1 LIIEM
6 ANKEAL
12 RELQTRLANRLQAA
26 RTRPR
31 ARGWLA
37 VECAGVGLLLPL
49 AQAGEIFPLKS
60 LLKLPHAKPWLT
72 GVAQLRGDLYTVVD
86 LAAFLGLRA
95 PQSGDAASGLSG
107 PGQLVMLAPA
117 LQVNAALR
125 VDRLA
130 GLRGEE
136 QLARLDEPAD
146 NTQRPAFAAGRWKD
160 VQGATWQELDLAALA
175 VDAAFLDVTV

>member
-1 LIIEM
+1 M

-12 RELQTRLANRLQAA
+12 RELQTRLASRLQAA
-26 RTRPR
+26 KTRPR

-37 VECAGVGLLLPL
+37 VECAGARLLLPL
-49 AQAGEIFPLKS
+49 AQSGEIFPLRT

-95 PQSGDAASGLSG
+95 PQSVDPSA
-107 PGQLVMLAPA
+107 PEGQLVMLAPA

-136 QLARLDEPAD
+136 QLVREGDAAD
-146 NTQRPAFAAGRWKD
+146 DTARPAFAAGRWKD
-160 VQGATWQELDLAALA
+160 AQGGSWQEIDLGALA
-175 VDAAFLDVTV
+175 VDGAFLDVMV

>member
-1 LIIEM
+1 M
-6 ANKEAL
+6 ANKDAL
-12 RELQTRLANRLQAA
+12 RELQTRLASRLQAA
-26 RTRPR
+26 KTRPR

-49 AQAGEIFPLKS
+49 AQAGEIFPLRA
-60 LLKLPHAKPWLT
+60 LLKLPHAKPWMT
-72 GVAQLRGDLYTVVD
+72 GVAQLRGDLYTVID

-95 PQSGDAASGLSG
+95 PQATDPSAPD
-107 PGQLVMLAPA
+107 GQLVMLAPA

-136 QLARLDEPAD
+136 QLTREADPAD
-146 NTQRPAFAAGRWKD
+146 AGERPAFAAGRWKD
-160 VQGATWQELDLAALA
+160 AQGATWQELDLGALA
-175 VDAAFLDVTV
+175 VDGAFLDVTI

>member
-1 LIIEM
+1 M

-12 RELQTRLANRLQAA
+12 RELQTRLADRLQAA
-26 RTRPR
+26 KSRPR

-49 AQAGEIFPLKS
+49 AQAGEIFPLRA
-60 LLKLPHAKPWLT
+60 LLRLPHAKPWMT

-95 PQSGDAASGLSG
+95 PQSTDAPA
-107 PGQLVMLAPA
+107 PEGQLVMLAPA

-125 VDRLA
+125 VDRLL

-136 QLARLDEPAD
+136 QLAREAD
-146 NTQRPAFAAGRWKD
+146 PPESEGARPAFAAGRWKD
-160 VQGATWQELDLAALA
+160 AQGVAWQEIDLGALA
-175 VDAAFLDVTV
+175 VDGAFLDVTV

>member
-1 LIIEM
+1 M
-6 ANKEAL
+6 ANKDAL
-12 RELQTRLANRLQAA
+12 RELQTRLASRLQAA
-26 RTRPR
+26 KTQPR

-49 AQAGEIFPLKS
+49 AQAGEIFPLRA
-60 LLKLPHAKPWLT
+60 LLKLPHAKPWMT
-72 GVAQLRGDLYTVVD
+72 GVAQLRGDLYTVID

-95 PQSGDAASGLSG
+95 PKTNDAAALD
-107 PGQLVMLAPA
+107 GQLVMLAPT

-136 QLARLDEPAD
+136 QLTREAESAESVGA
-146 NTQRPAFAAGRWKD
+146 RPAFAAGRWKD
-160 VQGATWQELDLAALA
+160 AQGASWQEIDLGALA
-175 VDAAFLDVTV
+175 VDGAFLDVMS

>member
-1 LIIEM
+1 M

-12 RELQTRLANRLQAA
+12 RELQTRLASRLQAA
-26 RTRPR
+26 KTRPR

-49 AQAGEIFPLKS
+49 AQAGEIFPLRV
-60 LLKLPHAKPWLT
+60 LLKLPHAKPWMT
-72 GVAQLRGDLYTVVD
+72 GVAQLRGDLYTVID

-95 PQSGDAASGLSG
+95 PQAVDPSA
-107 PGQLVMLAPA
+107 PEGQLVMMAPS

-136 QLARLDEPAD
+136 QLTRETEPAD
-146 NTQRPAFAAGRWKD
+146 GDAPKPAFAAGRWKD
-160 VQGATWQELDLAALA
+160 AQGVSWQEIDLGALA
-175 VDAAFLDVTV
+175 VDGAFLDVTI

>member
-1 LIIEM
+1 M
-6 ANKEAL
+6 ANKAAL

-37 VECAGVGLLLPL
+37 VECAGAGLLLPL
-49 AQAGEIFPLKS
+49 AQAGEIFPLRS

-72 GVAQLRGDLYTVVD
+72 GVAQLRGDLYTVID

-95 PQSGDAASGLSG
+95 PQSMDPAA
-107 PGQLVMLAPA
+107 PEGQVVMLAPA

-130 GLRGEE
+130 GLRGED
-136 QLARLDEPAD
+136 QLARIDDPAD
-146 NTQRPAFAAGRWKD
+146 NTPRPAFAAGRWQD

-175 VDAAFLDVTV
+175 VDGAFLDVMV

>member
-1 LIIEM
+1 M

-12 RELQTRLANRLQAA
+12 RELQTRLASRLQAA
-26 RTRPR
+26 KTRPR

-49 AQAGEIFPLKS
+49 AQAGEIFPLRS

-95 PQSGDAASGLSG
+95 PQAIDPAA
-107 PGQLVMLAPA
+107 PEGQLVMLAPA

-136 QLARLDEPAD
+136 QLERLSEAAD
-146 NTQRPAFAAGRWKD
+146 NTAKPAFAAGRWLD
-160 VQGATWQELDLAALA
+160 AQGVSWQEIDLGALA
-175 VDAAFLDVTV
+175 VDGAFLDVMV

>member
-1 LIIEM
+1 M

-12 RELQTRLANRLQAA
+12 RELQTRLASRLQAA
-26 RTRPR
+26 KTRPR

-49 AQAGEIFPLKS
+49 AQAGEIFPLRS

-95 PQSGDAASGLSG
+95 PLAIDPAA
-107 PGQLVMLAPA
+107 PEGQLVMLAPA

-136 QLARLDEPAD
+136 QLVRESEAAD
-146 NTQRPAFAAGRWKD
+146 NTAKPAFAAGRWKD
-160 VQGATWQELDLAALA
+160 AQGVSWQEIDLGALA
-175 VDAAFLDVTV
+175 VDGAFLDVMV

>member
-1 LIIEM
+1 M

-12 RELQTRLANRLQAA
+12 RDLQTRLASRLQAA
-26 RTRPR
+26 KTRPR

-37 VECAGVGLLLPL
+37 VECAGTGLLLPL
-49 AQAGEIFPLKS
+49 AQSGEIFPLRT

-95 PQSGDAASGLSG
+95 PQAVDPAA
-107 PGQLVMLAPA
+107 PEGQLVMLAPA

-136 QLARLDEPAD
+136 QLVREPEAAED
-146 NTQRPAFAAGRWKD
+146 TARPAFAAGRWKD
-160 VQGATWQELDLAALA
+160 AQGASWQELDLGALA
-175 VDAAFLDVTV
+175 VDAAFLDVMV

>member
-1 LIIEM
+1 M
-6 ANKEAL
+6 ANKDAL
-12 RELQTRLANRLQAA
+12 RELQTRLASRLQAA
-26 RTRPR
+26 KTQPR

-49 AQAGEIFPLKS
+49 AQAGEIFPLRS
-60 LLKLPHAKPWLT
+60 LLKLPHAKPWMT

-95 PQSGDAASGLSG
+95 PRTGADAAALE
-107 PGQLVMLAPA
+107 GQLVMMAPA

-136 QLARLDEPAD
+136 QLVREAD
-146 NTQRPAFAAGRWKD
+146 AAEGAGVRPAFAAGRWKD
-160 VQGATWQELDLAALA
+160 AQGVSWQELDLGALA
-175 VDAAFLDVTV
+175 VDGAFLDVQG

>member
-1 LIIEM
+1 M
-6 ANKEAL
+6 ANKDAL
-12 RELQTRLANRLQAA
+12 RDLQTRLASRLQAA
-26 RTRPR
+26 KTRPR

-37 VECAGVGLLLPL
+37 VECAGTGLLLPL
-49 AQAGEIFPLKS
+49 AQSGEIFPLRT

-95 PQSGDAASGLSG
+95 PQAVDPSA
-107 PGQLVMLAPA
+107 PEGQLVMLAPA

-136 QLARLDEPAD
+136 QLVREPESAD
-146 NTQRPAFAAGRWKD
+146 NTVKPAFAAGRWKD
-160 VQGATWQELDLAALA
+160 AQGASWQELDLGALA
-175 VDAAFLDVTV
+175 VDAAFLDVMV

>member
-1 LIIEM
+1 M
-6 ANKEAL
+6 ANKDAL
-12 RELQTRLANRLQAA
+12 RDLQTRLASRLQAA
-26 RTRPR
+26 KTRPR

-49 AQAGEIFPLKS
+49 AQAGEIFPLRA
-60 LLKLPHAKPWLT
+60 LLKLPHAKPWMA

-95 PQSGDAASGLSG
+95 PQANDPTA
-107 PGQLVMLAPA
+107 PDGQLVMLAPA

-125 VDRLA
+125 VDRLS

-136 QLARLDEPAD
+136 QLTREAEPAD
-146 NTQRPAFAAGRWKD
+146 GSAGAKPAFAAGRWKD
-160 VQGATWQELDLAALA
+160 ANGASWQELDLGALA
-175 VDAAFLDVTV
+175 IDGAFLDVTG